1 MSNYATKE
9 ELDYATGV
17 DTSDLGAERD
27 FITLTAEVDKL
38 DVTKLINVP
47 TSLNNLE
54 TEVDDDLD
62 VGKLKTFPL
71 DLKKLVM

>member
-27 FITLTAEVDKL
+27 FITLKAEVDKL